1 MIKEE
6 GPFRRASIL
15 KYMLL
20 TAAVFFLPSF
30 FPLLLGWSQG
40 VLSIPVFL
48 IFCFLGPK
56 NGLKFLRN
64 SLLLAGAGLII
75 AQRIEIFLFSLT
87 FIPLGYTLYQGM
99 IAEENAVVTGVKGIV
114 TQGGSWIIFWIICSL
129 ITSENLYTQLVTM
142 LDAGFAQAYVVY
154 SKQPD
159 ISAEVL
165 YALQIA
171 IEEVRRVI
179 PRILPGILGCMVIAT
194 VWFNLVISNILAKK
208 MQLTEKGWGKYT
220 AWSLPE
226 QLVWLPISVVVA
238 MLVGSGAIKDTAICL
253 LLVSVLL
260 YFFQGLAVFIHLLDK
275 WNVPGFFR
283 LALYFILIIQSYG
296 LIFLAILGFA
306 DVWLNFRKLPGSV
319 TDHTDK

>member
-6 GPFRRASIL
+6 GPLRNASLL

-30 FPLLLGWSQG
+30 FPFLFGWSQG

-48 IFCFLGPK
+48 ICCILGPK
-56 NGLKFLRN
+56 RGFKLLGN
-64 SLLLAGAGLII
+64 SLLLVGAGLII

-87 FIPLGYTLYQGM
+87 FIPLGYTLYQGL
-99 IAEENAVVTGVKGIV
+99 ISGENAVVTGVKGIV
-114 TQGGSWIIFWIICSL
+114 TQGGSWIVFWIICSL

-142 LDAGFAQAYVVY
+142 LDASFAQTYEIY
-154 SKQPD
+154 SKQAD

-171 IEEVRRVI
+171 IEETRKVLPRV
-179 PRILPGILGCMVIAT
+179 LPGILGCMVIAT
-194 VWFNLVISNILAKK
+194 VWINLVISNILAKK
-208 MQLTEKGWGKYT
+208 MNLADKGWGKYT
-220 AWSLPE
+220 TWSFPD
-226 QLVWLPISVVVA
+226 QLVWLPITVVVI
-238 MLVGSGAIKDTAICL
+238 MLVGSGTIRDTAICL
-253 LLVSVLL
+253 LLVSILL

-275 WNVPGFFR
+275 WNVPGLFR
-283 LALYFILIIQSYG
+283 LALYFMLIVQSYG

-319 TDHTDK
+319 TDHTD

>member
-6 GPFRRASIL
+6 GPPRHASLL

-30 FPLLLGWSQG
+30 FPLLFGWSQG

-48 IFCFLGPK
+48 VFCFLGPK
-56 NGLKFLRN
+56 SGFKLMRN

-99 IAEENAVVTGVKGIV
+99 ISEESAVVTGVKGIV
-114 TQGGSWIIFWIICSL
+114 TQGGSWIAFWIICSL
-129 ITSENLYTQLVTM
+129 ITSENLYTQLVMM
-142 LDAGFAQAYVVY
+142 LDASFAQAYTAY
-154 SKQPD
+154 STQSD

-171 IEEVRRVI
+171 IEETRKVI
-179 PRILPGILGCMVIAT
+179 PRVLPGILGCMVIAT

-208 MQLTEKGWGKYT
+208 LCLTDKGWGKYT

-226 QLVWLPISVVVA
+226 QLVWLPITAVVI
-238 MLVGSGAIKDTAICL
+238 MLVGSGVIKDTAICL
-253 LLVSVLL
+253 LLVGILL

-283 LALYFILIIQSYG
+283 LALYFMLIVQSYG

-319 TDHTDK
+319 ADHTDK